1 MILLLFKLIKLKSIC
16 GTVKQN
22 NPIKIYFIVKTS
34 IDISNASNIYTP
46 NTNDIIKDI
55 RAIVKVNVKR

>member
-1 MILLLFKLIKLKSIC
+1 M
-16 GTVKQN
+16 
-22 NPIKIYFIVKTS
+22 VKTS

-55 RAIVKVNVKR
+55 RAIVNVNVKR